1 MGQDRAQQGTRS
13 LSKAGMAW
21 SAAPAHAR
29 RSPSAARRK
38 LPTCPRPRS
47 TNSTTSG
54 THCHMSRFAPRGSDR
69 HGPCGLGSGELPASR
84 PGRRPVP
91 REDTLRAHARAC
103 LLKGS
108 CSRGASKFS
117 RSTCNAEQR
126 SWSHSA
132 VVFFGL
138 RRHPPMSR
146 GAPVFH
152 QLAYLTRRH
161 SLAEARRCYTPGH
174 NYLYLM

>member
-1 MGQDRAQQGTRS
+1 MWARIGPSRGRGACRRLEWHG
-13 LSKAGMAW
+13 
-21 SAAPAHAR
+21 SAAPAREALAFSSEAEASDVPETSQHKQHDIR
-29 RSPSAARRK
+29 HV
-38 LPTCPRPRS
+38 LPHEQICD
-47 TNSTTSG
+47 G
-54 THCHMSRFAPRGSDR
+54 HV
-69 HGPCGLGSGELPASR
+69 PCGLGSGELPASR

-152 QLAYLTRRH
+152 QLAYLT
-161 SLAEARRCYTPGH
+161 ADPTAPTG
-174 NYLYLM
+174 

>member
-1 MGQDRAQQGTRS
+1 MWARIGPSRGRGACRRLEWHG
-13 LSKAGMAW
+13 
-21 SAAPAHAR
+21 SAALAHAR

-91 REDTLRAHARAC
+91 REDTLRARARAC

-132 VVFFGL
+132 VVFCL

-152 QLAYLTRRH
+152 QLAYLT
-161 SLAEARRCYTPGH
+161 ADPTAPTG
-174 NYLYLM
+174 